1 MWLKH
6 YFYSQSVCTVCIALI
21 DVAVHSRYNIMV
33 HCWSWTPEDRPSFMD
48 LTKNIQ
54 DLLWKLERASEKR
67 KRLGSRTSE
76 QTETNWLLNQ
86 YTHIILTQLWH
97 TVGYIEISTQ
107 NNAVKSVKS
116 LITTLFI
123 INDTCVFIM
132 LNLSIHEYVPFK
144 IASTTHDKHK
154 GCTYPWNVLVRTLH
168 WSMTL

>member
-6 YFYSQSVCTVCIALI
+6 HFYSQSVCTVCIALI

-33 HCWSWTPEDRPSFMD
+33 HCWSWNPEDRPSFMD

-76 QTETNWLLNQ
+76 QTETNWLLNK
-86 YTHIILTQLWH
+86 YTHT
-97 TVGYIEISTQ
+97 
-107 NNAVKSVKS
+107 KS
-116 LITTLFI
+116 LLRTTLLKVLESNHNI
-123 INDTCVFIM
+123 IYYQWHLFFIM
-132 LNLSIHEYVPFK
+132 LNLSIQEYVSFK